1 VNHDDLIDDSS
12 VSPEEP
18 LEVRLF
24 GFTFD
29 PVAGLLLA
37 AAMAGVAVWLLSK
50 ENARLRSM
58 LAGPQP
64 EPVIEVERRP
74 CGCTEEVNHGAVLQD
89 GEGADASAVDSRSG
103 VGEPGRTG

>member
-1 VNHDDLIDDSS
+1 MNHDDLLADTAVSDD
-12 VSPEEP
+12 EG

-29 PVAGLLLA
+29 PMAGLLLA

-58 LAGPQP
+58 LSQP
-64 EPVIEVERRP
+64 AVEVERPP
-74 CGCTEEVNHGAVLQD
+74 CPCQEGVNHGTVLED
-89 GEGADASAVDSRSG
+89 GEGTGVEAVDDRSG